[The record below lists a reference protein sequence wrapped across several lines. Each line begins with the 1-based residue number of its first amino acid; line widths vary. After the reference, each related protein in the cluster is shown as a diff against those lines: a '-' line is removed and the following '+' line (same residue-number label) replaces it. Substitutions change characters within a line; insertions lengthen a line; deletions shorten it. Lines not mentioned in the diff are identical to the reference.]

1 MDKFLFIINPVAG
14 SGRARATE
22 AVIREVMEENKL
34 DYEIIFT
41 SREKE
46 AIELAAKK
54 DYDIIIAVGG
64 DGTINEVASGLLKRG
79 QGSLGIIPAGTGND
93 LSRSLNIP
101 QDPRLALDLILKK
114 KVKEVAIGQ
123 SNLYPFLNIASI
135 GFDVEVLT
143 NIHIFRKRV
152 KGSFSYVL
160 ALIYTLLKYRKKE
173 IGLEIDGKKIKRNLL
188 LLAIGNGKYYGG
200 GMKVIPH
207 ADFFDDYLHICLVKD
222 VSNLRVLF
230 LFPLIFRGS
239 HTKLKKYVESY
250 KAREIRVTSDSN
262 LLLNVDGEVYEVG
275 KEVLFS
281 LSKRKIGII
290 F

>member
-114 KVKEVAIGQ
+114 G
-123 SNLYPFLNIASI
+123 L
-135 GFDVEVLT
+135 
-143 NIHIFRKRV
+143 RK
-152 KGSFSYVL
+152 
-160 ALIYTLLKYRKKE
+160 LL
-173 IGLEIDGKKIKRNLL
+173 
-188 LLAIGNGKYYGG
+188 
-200 GMKVIPH
+200 
-207 ADFFDDYLHICLVKD
+207 
-222 VSNLRVLF
+222 
-230 LFPLIFRGS
+230 
-239 HTKLKKYVESY
+239 
-250 KAREIRVTSDSN
+250 
-262 LLLNVDGEVYEVG
+262 
-275 KEVLFS
+275 
-281 LSKRKIGII
+281 
-290 F
+290 